1 MATSEKEYKF
11 KKLQRAENYKQWS
24 RDMTFAL
31 QEAKLW
37 EHISGI
43 AMGPPELKSRAGNDE
58 DRQEWIWQ

>member
-11 KKLQRAENYKQWS
+11 KKLQGAENYKQWS

-37 EHISGI
+37 ERISGT
-43 AMGPPELKSRAGNDE
+43 AMRPPELKSNADDDE
-58 DRQEWIWQ
+58 DR

>member
-11 KKLQRAENYKQWS
+11 KKFQEAENYKQWS

-37 EHISGI
+37 ERISGT
-43 AMGPPELKSRAGNDE
+43 AMRPPELKSNSDDDE
-58 DRQEWIWQ
+58 GR